1 MGFSQVSSLWSF
13 SIFALSSFPLF
24 HLSFPLQLYT
34 KSYYRMVAFD
44 CPVSL
49 VSSEF
54 EERYSLLLKNVT
66 SAHPFVISSSN
77 CTREEERREEKK
89 KEKRKKKEKDDL
101 GAPLILL
108 KWLYQDFSTKTLR
121 YPVMI
126 SFS

>member
-1 MGFSQVSSLWSF
+1 MDAVAWDTLRLSFWSF
-13 SIFALSSFPLF
+13 SLFALSSLPLF

-34 KSYYRMVAFD
+34 KLYNRMVAFD

-49 VSSEF
+49 ISSEF

-89 KEKRKKKEKDDL
+89 KEKRNKKEKDDL

-108 KWLYQDFSTKTLR
+108 T
-121 YPVMI
+121 
-126 SFS
+126 